1 MKLPNIKKM
10 KSEKGFTIV
19 ELLIV
24 IVVIGILAA
33 IVIVAYSG
41 VTSRANNT
49 DAQAASATVAKK
61 AEAYYADPIGGNG
74 SYPTTFA
81 QIGSAA
87 SSQTFSLA
95 GSGVILNTAA
105 AAITAKP
112 ASAKT
117 IDFYQCGAAVGNAI
131 GVWNYTTNAVNFDY
145 TGGAQSSG
153 TGAGTTT
160 TLPASPN
167 PVTCTRVTS

>member
-1 MKLPNIKKM
+1 M

-49 DAQAASATVAKK
+49 DAAAASATVVKK
-61 AEAYYADPIGGNG
+61 AEAYNSDPLGGNG

-81 QIGSAA
+81 QLNGAA

-95 GSGVILNTAA
+95 GSGVILQTTA
-105 AAITAKP
+105 IGTTKP
-112 ASAKT
+112 ANAKT
-117 IDFYQCGAAVGNAI
+117 INFYTCGAAVGNA
-131 GVWNYTTNAVNFDY
+131 VAVFNYTTNVTNFYY
-145 TGGAQSSG
+145 TGGGQG
-153 TGAGTTT
+153 TNGTLLALPTAGA
-160 TLPASPN
+160 
-167 PVTCTRVTS
+167 TCTIAVT

>member
-1 MKLPNIKKM
+1 M

-41 VTSRANNT
+41 VTNRANNT
-49 DAQAASATVAKK
+49 DSTAAATTVNKK
-61 AEAYYADPIGGNG
+61 AEAYNSDPLGGNG

-81 QIGSAA
+81 QLSGAA

-95 GSGVILNTAA
+95 GSGVVLQATALA
-105 AAITAKP
+105 SKP
-112 ASAKT
+112 SNAKT
-117 IDFYQCGAAVGNAI
+117 VNFYTCGAAVGSAV
-131 GVWNYTTNAVNFDY
+131 GFWNYNTDALNYLY
-145 TGGAQSSG
+145 TGGGQG
-153 TGAGTTT
+153 TNGSLTALPTAGA
-160 TLPASPN
+160 
-167 PVTCTRVTS
+167 TCTISAT